1 MGPDEDEQEE
11 IDELFDEFEAEINE
25 EEAQKVEN

>member
-1 MGPDEDEQEE
+1 MGPDEYEQEE